1 MYQRAINA
9 VLRRRLTEEPRR
21 FVQIVLGPRQVGK
34 TTSVSE
40 ALKGVG
46 MPVVKGSADTPGLQ
60 SPEWLLGK
68 WLEARALCAQS
79 DSPVVLSLDEI
90 QKVGDWS
97 AWVKKLW
104 DEDSQSG
111 SDIRVVLTGSS
122 PLLMQQG
129 LSESLAGRFEVIR
142 ANHWTWPECRDAFGW
157 ELDTYIYHGGYPGA
171 AGLIDDLSRWRDYIA
186 NAIVETSVSRDILL
200 MTRVDKPALLR
211 QVFSLACE
219 YAGQV
224 LTFEKMLGS
233 LQDAGNTTTVAHYL
247 ELLDGAGMVT
257 GLQKYSA
264 EAVRRRRSSPKLAVQ
279 NTALMSA
286 FDRRTLAGARADGA
300 WWGRLTEAA
309 VAAHLIAMT
318 RDDAHTTLH
327 YWRDRRGGVDREV
340 DYVIKTPR
348 GLVGIEVKS
357 GKSSGSLSGLA
368 AFLLAHPEA
377 QTLTIGAA
385 GMPLE
390 EFFENEWV
398 PV

>member
-1 MYQRAINA
+1 MYQRTINA
-9 VLRRRLTEEPRR
+9 VLRRRLTQEPRR

-34 TTSVSE
+34 TTSVNE
-40 ALKGVG
+40 ALNGIG
-46 MPVVKGSADTPGLQ
+46 LPVVKGSADTPGLQ
-60 SPEWLLGK
+60 SPEWLVGK
-68 WLEARALCAQS
+68 WLEARNACAQS
-79 DSPVVLSLDEI
+79 GTPVILSLDEI
-90 QKVGDWS
+90 QKVSDWS

-104 DEDSQSG
+104 DEDALSG
-111 SDIRVVLTGSS
+111 CDIRVVLTGSS

-129 LSESLAGRFEVIR
+129 LTESLAGRFEVIR
-142 ANHWTWPECRDAFGW
+142 ANHWTWPECRDAFDW
-157 ELDTYIYHGGYPGA
+157 DLDTYIYHGGYPGA
-171 AGLIDDLSRWRDYIA
+171 ATLIGEPGRWRDYIA

-286 FDRRTLAGARADGA
+286 FDPRTFGGARADSE

-318 RDDAHTTLH
+318 HEDAHTTLH
-327 YWRDRRGGVDREV
+327 YWRDRRRGVDHEV
-340 DYVIKTPR
+340 DYVIKTPH
-348 GLVGIEVKS
+348 GLTGIEVKS
-357 GKSSGSLSGLA
+357 GKSAGSLSGLA

-377 QTLTIGAA
+377 QTLTIGTA
-385 GMPLE
+385 GTPLE